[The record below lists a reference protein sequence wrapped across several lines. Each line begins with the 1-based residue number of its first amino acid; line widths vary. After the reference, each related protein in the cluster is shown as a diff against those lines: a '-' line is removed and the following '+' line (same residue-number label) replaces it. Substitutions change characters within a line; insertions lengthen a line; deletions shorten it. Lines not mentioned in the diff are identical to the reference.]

1 MRVTS
6 ENVTGPPP
14 FTVYFDVDSVSTT
27 ATVDVDYGDGS
38 TDSIQVYEGDLAG
51 AVHTY
56 QEYGTYTAT
65 FTHPTEWAETVEI
78 TVEDEPAPEEPE
90 YGAPPSYQLVVTR
103 DHGGGTSSSVPYP
116 FPAEEPV
123 MDAAEA
129 VAAVYL
135 ANGATKVTLI
145 KTEEHVTKTTLN
157 P

>member
-1 MRVTS
+1 M
-6 ENVTGPPP
+6 
-14 FTVYFDVDSVSTT
+14 
-27 ATVDVDYGDGS
+27 
-38 TDSIQVYEGDLAG
+38 
-51 AVHTY
+51 
-56 QEYGTYTAT
+56 
-65 FTHPTEWAETVEI
+65 
-78 TVEDEPAPEEPE
+78 EDEPAPEEPE